1 MVCSQCLSGTPKP
14 VLSDVSLRA
23 RGVFNPAAV
32 QRLRQADQMGRID
45 ATYTI
50 FSMVC
55 LELWCRQY
63 MDGAYALDANL

>member
-1 MVCSQCLSGTPKP
+1 
-14 VLSDVSLRA
+14 
-23 RGVFNPAAV
+23 VFNPAAV
-32 QRLRQADQMGRID
+32 QHLRRADQAGRVD

-63 MDGAYALDANL
+63 MDGAYALDATL